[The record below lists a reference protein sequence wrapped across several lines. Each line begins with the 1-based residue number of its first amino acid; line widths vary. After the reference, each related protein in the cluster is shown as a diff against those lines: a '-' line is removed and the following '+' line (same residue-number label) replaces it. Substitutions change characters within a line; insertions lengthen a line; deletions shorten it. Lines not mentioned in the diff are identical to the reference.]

1 MLTRVN
7 MGTTNRRALTVGLVA
22 LMSLVALE
30 YMAVA
35 IAMPIVAADLG
46 GMSLYSLA
54 FSGALATGVVG
65 TVLGGRW
72 GDVRGPL
79 APLWTG
85 LATFAA
91 GLLIAGAAPTM
102 EVLIGGRLVQGFGG
116 ALASVAIYLVVARIY
131 PVELHPRIFSLFAT
145 AWVVPSMAGPALVGA
160 VAETVGWRWVFL
172 GVPLLMLP
180 AAALLWR
187 GLAGQPITGG
197 QARPAPGLVGKLGWA
212 GLTAVGA
219 GLVQYGGDG
228 RYPLLALGL
237 LVLAVA
243 LPRLLPRGT
252 IRAVRGLPSVVAV
265 RGLAA
270 GAFLGGEVLVPLM
283 LIGDRGM
290 SPIVAGLA
298 LTGGAVSWSLG
309 SWLQGREI
317 FSRSTNL
324 VAGMSGITAGLV
336 LMGTVAF
343 EGVPA
348 SMSFPAW
355 VVAGLGMGLVYPTLS
370 VLALELSA
378 PGEQGVNSSALQVGE
393 MVVTVVAV
401 AGTGALLLTVGYW
414 AAFAAA
420 AVIGLAGLRFAR
432 RAAGSV
438 RPADT
443 PQVAVAVVDEGPVA
457 A

>member
-1 MLTRVN
+1 MLTSVE
-7 MGTTNRRALTVGLVA
+7 TTSRRALTTGLVA

-35 IAMPIVAADLG
+35 IAMPIVAEDLG
-46 GMSLYSLA
+46 GLSLYSLA
-54 FSGALATGVVG
+54 FSGALATGVIG

-79 APLWTG
+79 APLWAG

-91 GLLIAGAAPTM
+91 GLLIAGTAPSM

-116 ALASVAIYLVVARIY
+116 ALTGVAIYLVVARVY
-131 PVELHPRIFSLFAT
+131 PEVSHPRIFSLFAT

-197 QARPAPGLVGKLGWA
+197 RARPAPGLGGKLGWA
-212 GLTAVGA
+212 ALTAVGA
-219 GLVQYGGDG
+219 GLVQYGGNG

-252 IRAVRGLPSVVAV
+252 VRAVRGLPSVVAV

-283 LIGDRGM
+283 LIGDRGW
-290 SPIVAGLA
+290 SPVTAGLA

-309 SWLQGREI
+309 SWLQGRKM
-317 FSRSTNL
+317 FSRATNL

-336 LMGTVAF
+336 LMGTIAF

-348 SMSFPAW
+348 AMALPAW

-370 VLALELSA
+370 VLTLELSA

-420 AVIGLAGLRFAR
+420 AVIGLAGLRIAR
-432 RAAGSV
+432 RAAGSL
-438 RPADT
+438 RPVEA
-443 PQVAVAVVDEGPVA
+443 PPVAVVDEGPVA